1 MITKK
6 MYSQIVSLPI
16 EDRVALTDS
25 LLKSLNQTKDDI
37 DKKWISVATKRLEEI
52 RKGSVIAIDGQKV
65 FERIEKKF
73 SK

>member
-37 DKKWISVATKRLEEI
+37 DKKWIDVATKRLKEI